1 MTHSGERSSSATA
14 YLSTT
19 NDNVHVLLNTHVTR
33 VLPVRDSK
41 TDFRIVEFAADS
53 QGPRMQVEAT
63 KEVIVAGGV
72 IGSPQILMKS
82 GIGKQEELEAV
93 GIKTL
98 VNNPAVGKNFS
109 DHAKVTALFGTNFP
123 TTE

>member
-1 MTHSGERSSSATA
+1 
-14 YLSTT
+14 
-19 NDNVHVLLNTHVTR
+19 LLNTHITR
-33 VLPVRDSK
+33 VLPVGDSGA
-41 TDFRIVEFAADS
+41 DFRIVEFAADS
-53 QGPRMQVEAT
+53 ESPRIQVEAT

-109 DHAKVTALFGTNFP
+109 DHAKVDAQFDTNLP